1 MTATPRR
8 LMIVGVATLLV
19 GLLAFFPARVA
30 YHWFAPSTLQL
41 AGIDGTVWRGSAKEG
56 QAAGL
61 YIRNLHWT
69 FKPLSLL
76 TGKLAFKTRLDSAGG
91 FINTDLYAA
100 LDGSILFENLD
111 VALSVGALRDL
122 IQTAGL
128 DGRISLHFT
137 ALEIRDGL
145 PVTANGVAEVTNLF
159 IRGLATT
166 TIGDFRA
173 KFSTTSDGILASVE
187 DTAGMFDL
195 AGTLRVSPD
204 GAYYLSGLIAPTPT
218 TPPAVIEQL
227 RFLGS
232 PNERGQREFRFEGQL
247 Q

>member
-1 MTATPRR
+1 MATTPRN
-8 LMIVGVATLLV
+8 LVMVGVATLLL
-19 GLLAFFPARVA
+19 GLLSIFPARIA
-30 YHWFAPSTLQL
+30 YHWFAPAALQL
-41 AGIDGTVWRGSAKEG
+41 AGIDGTIWRGGAAEG

-76 TGKLAFKTRLDSAGG
+76 TGKLAFNTRLDPAGG
-91 FINTDLYAA
+91 FVSTDVYAG
-100 LDGSILFENLD
+100 LDGSILFENLEGA
-111 VALSVGALRDL
+111 VSIGALRDL
-122 IQTAGL
+122 IQTPGL
-128 DGRISLHFT
+128 DGRISLRFSE
-137 ALEIRDGL
+137 LEILDGL
-145 PVTANGVAEVTNLF
+145 PVTATGIAEINNLF
-159 IRGLATT
+159 VRGLAPT

-173 KFSTTSDGILASVE
+173 EFSTTSDGILASVE

-204 GAYYLSGLIAPTPT
+204 GVYSLIGLIAPTPT

-232 PNERGQREFRFEGQL
+232 PNARGQREFRFEGQL
-247 Q
+247 R